1 MNSLDISREKKIII
15 VCDSILWTVQKN
27 LTMYVLTHIHKGVD
41 CPGKDPELMK
51 QLAVKFSKE
60 NLARKNVNMLDV
72 FVDQSCMLQQTNKDH
87 VCLFVV
93 ESESAS
99 DLPQLFSPM
108 QIDVR
113 PMIRWRNFPQK

>member
-113 PMIRWRNFPQK
+113 PMIRWRNFPQ